1 MDLTKVDAAME
12 EQMATGKQ
20 TQGSVDTAN
29 TGGGGGDWA
38 NSRGADFDDAAPS
51 GFGDLEDAGVTYSAP
66 EPGAEAESPTPMGR
80 TMSAKEVLPY
90 MVDDPVDTRLAVEDG
105 GEAEEGVRALLAQKP
120 QEQVARPV
128 LTGSPI
134 VPWATSA
141 QESSV
146 GSTVVPCEWAPASQ
160 DEEQQLNRP
169 WSKSARLS

>member
-80 TMSAKEVLPY
+80 TMSAKEEEDAVKRCCLTWL
-90 MVDDPVDTRLAVEDG
+90 MILLIPV
-105 GEAEEGVRALLAQKP
+105 
-120 QEQVARPV
+120 
-128 LTGSPI
+128 
-134 VPWATSA
+134 W
-141 QESSV
+141 
-146 GSTVVPCEWAPASQ
+146 
-160 DEEQQLNRP
+160 QL
-169 WSKSARLS
+169 KMEARLRKV